1 MKHSNILFVV
11 IFFIFSSTNFA
22 QKSDIYTN
30 SLKEYKHAVELYNN
44 RDFVASK
51 HLFNKLKNQFDNSSE
66 FKANCEYYEAF
77 CTIQVGDQNGD
88 EMMRNFV
95 ERYPTSTKQNTF

>member
-51 HLFNKLKNQFDNSSE
+51 HLFNKLKNQFDNIKYTVFQS
-66 FKANCEYYEAF
+66 
-77 CTIQVGDQNGD
+77 
-88 EMMRNFV
+88 
-95 ERYPTSTKQNTF
+95 